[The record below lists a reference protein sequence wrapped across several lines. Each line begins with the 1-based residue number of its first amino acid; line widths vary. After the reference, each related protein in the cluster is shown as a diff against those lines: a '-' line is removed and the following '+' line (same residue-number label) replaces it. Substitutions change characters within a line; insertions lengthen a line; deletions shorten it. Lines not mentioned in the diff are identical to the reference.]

1 MDHANIIS
9 HRVSEGQ
16 IFSACDHVTE
26 SHVVNKFTPEVHTRS
41 IVLVMNTQQILVIA
55 ITVAALISAVLV
67 SLLLPPNAK
76 TTATT
81 TVFQE
86 PKNNKIQDSRGDAK
100 LIPLYKTDIYTKVR
114 DYHDILSAEVNK
126 INDDGKS
133 LLLLTI
139 DLAGDA
145 NKNEKYET
153 VYLWLIN
160 YTDSLNAT
168 AQKTYTVIIPNFA
181 VNSNFKNKSGW
192 YLAIFNNTN
201 NAYTLPLSKISDM
214 PKNKVQAF
222 IDPDFIGNP
231 PSFNYIVSVMVR
243 VNNTFLDKP
252 PDYLLD
258 SVPDNNNEL
267 FWIRWFSR

>member
-1 MDHANIIS
+1 MYLKVKIL
-9 HRVSEGQ
+9 
-16 IFSACDHVTE
+16 SACDHVTE
-26 SHVVNKFTPEVHTRS
+26 SHAVNKFTPEAHTRS

-67 SLLLPPNAK
+67 SFLVTTTHTLLLPPNAK

-86 PKNNKIQDSRGDAK
+86 PSKIQDSRGDAK

-133 LLLLTI
+133 LLLLTT

-160 YTDSLNAT
+160 YTDSLNGI

-192 YLAIFNNTN
+192 YLAVFNNTN
-201 NAYTLPLSKISDM
+201 NSYTLPLSKISDM
-214 PKNKVQAF
+214 PKNKVQVF

-231 PSFNYIVSVMVR
+231 PSLNYIVSVMVR

-252 PDYLLD
+252 PDYLVD
-258 SVPDNNNEL
+258 SAPDNNNEL